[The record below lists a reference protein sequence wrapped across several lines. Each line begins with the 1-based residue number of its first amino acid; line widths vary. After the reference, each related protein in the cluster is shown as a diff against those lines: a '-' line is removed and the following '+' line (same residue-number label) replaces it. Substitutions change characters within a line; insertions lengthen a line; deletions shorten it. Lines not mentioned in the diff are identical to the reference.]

1 MKINIAI
8 DGPSA
13 AGKSTLAK
21 RLAEKLGYTHLDTG
35 AMYRACALIVL
46 REQLD
51 VRNEDTVCNRVAM
64 SNFYF
69 NSDGHIMLDGE
80 DVSKDIRTKEID
92 LLTSSIAKLPKLRQ
106 MMVMTQQ
113 EIAKD
118 KGFVLDGR
126 DIGSVVLPTAE
137 LKVFQTASIES
148 RAQRRLEEYKKR
160 GIEASYEDLLL
171 EIKKRDENDTL
182 RSSSPLLKTEDA
194 IDLDTS
200 ALSIDDM
207 VDIIYKEALKRME
220 VTQ

>member
-46 REQLD
+46 REKLD
-51 VRNEDTVCNRVAM
+51 VSSEDTVCNRVAM

-69 NSDGHIMLDGE
+69 NSDGHIMLDGV
-80 DVSKDIRTKEID
+80 DVSKEIRTKEID
-92 LLTSSIAKLPKLRQ
+92 LLTSSIAKLPKLRH
-106 MMVMTQQ
+106 MMVKIQQ
-113 EIAKD
+113 DIAKE
-118 KGFVLDGR
+118 KGYVLDGR
-126 DIGSVVLPTAE
+126 DIGSVVLPNAE

-148 RAQRRLEEYKKR
+148 RAQRRLDEYKKR
-160 GIEASYEDLLL
+160 GIEANYEDLLQ
-171 EIKKRDENDTL
+171 EITKRDENDTL
-182 RSSSPLLKTEDA
+182 RSSSPLLKTKDA
-194 IDLDTS
+194 FELDTS
-200 ALSIDDM
+200 ALSIDGM

-220 VTQ
+220 VKQ